1 MASIHAHK
9 IDPTTKTHVFVVELR
24 IARGSWNWGVPALL
38 RTIRCNDE
46 MGKKIIA
53 GQVLKYRQ
61 KSIECIEEWKVDAR
75 FQGAH
80 SNFRHTLDALKEE
93 LADHLPNPS
102 AAVAGPLDDSQIMIE
117 HIINEDAASIH
128 NFLDEHPGTWGWLPR
143 AAAWGLTEATSA
155 LLPYAGEVD
164 LENAIRLAKAYGQ
177 ADCVELLTMYGQKR
191 KLAAEVAT
199 AAVSPAPSLT
209 RLM

>member
-38 RTIRCNDE
+38 RTIRCDDE
-46 MGKKIIA
+46 MGRRIVA

-75 FQGAH
+75 FQGERSAYW
-80 SNFRHTLDALKEE
+80 RTLEALKDE
-93 LADHLPNPS
+93 LADHLPNPG
-102 AAVAGPLDDSQIMIE
+102 AAVSGPMDDGETMME
-117 HIINEDAASIH
+117 HIRSQDSASIQQ
-128 NFLDEHPGTWGWLPR
+128 FLDEHPGTWGWLPR
-143 AAAWGLTEATSA
+143 AAAWGLAQSTAA
-155 LLPYAGEVD
+155 LLPYAVDAD
-164 LENAIRLAKAYGQ
+164 LENAARIAEANGQ
-177 ADCVELLTMYGQKR
+177 TDCVELLTMYRQKR
-191 KLAAEVAT
+191 RLEAEIAT
-199 AAVSPAPSLT
+199 AAVSPSPSLN